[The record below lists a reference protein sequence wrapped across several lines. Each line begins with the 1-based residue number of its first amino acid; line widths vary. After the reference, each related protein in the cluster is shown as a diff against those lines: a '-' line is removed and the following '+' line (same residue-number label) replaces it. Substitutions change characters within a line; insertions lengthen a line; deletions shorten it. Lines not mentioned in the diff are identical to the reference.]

1 MVNIYKLIVFIP
13 ILPKVDTSFIEII
26 PDTIDTNIKG
36 RTIILSKIRK
46 SDDMVE
52 NIFPIKNDSI
62 NVYEIK

>member
-1 MVNIYKLIVFIP
+1 MP

-36 RTIILSKIRK
+36 RTIILSKIKK